1 MIDRPNLLKM
11 CSLWVV
17 AAVQAQHC
25 TASKH
30 CVSALLTFLQFEHIW
45 PLLMCTKY
53 EGRDCLMFVWYA
65 LIFGTYLNCSWGS
78 LQDYHWWW
86 RSYLTSGSSAIY
98 LMLYSSFYFYTKLDI
113 SKPVPTMLYFGYMF
127 IVSYSFFILTGTIGF
142 VSTFFFV
149 RAIYASVKI
158 D

>member
-1 MIDRPNLLKM
+1 MGSRSCPSPTLYRKQALCFSFIDVPAIRAHLAIVNVYQIRGSRLL
-11 CSLWVV
+11 
-17 AAVQAQHC
+17 
-25 TASKH
+25 
-30 CVSALLTFLQFEHIW
+30 
-45 PLLMCTKY
+45 
-53 EGRDCLMFVWYA
+53 D
-65 LIFGTYLNCSWGS
+65 
-78 LQDYHWWW
+78 DYHWWW